1 MAFNIVTTKRVPCF
15 GQYDRIDD
23 FTTGELRGDKR
34 PAFRQFLVDEF
45 HVSAVCKCFDPLFVW
60 HFRILSVLRFSR
72 SIEERPVRNL
82 RTLSEIPHNG
92 QVRLVH
98 ERLEDSLMTAPK
110 SLSRTKTHVRCGIP
124 DCDWGNADAR
134 FQRMRI
140 GPLPSR
146 IPRASHRAPWPGS

>member
-45 HVSAVCKCFDPLFVW
+45 HVSAVCKCFDPLFIR

-72 SIEERPVRNL
+72 SIEERPVGNYGHFQKFH
-82 RTLSEIPHNG
+82 TMDTSVWYTSE
-92 QVRLVH
+92 
-98 ERLEDSLMTAPK
+98 
-110 SLSRTKTHVRCGIP
+110 
-124 DCDWGNADAR
+124 
-134 FQRMRI
+134 
-140 GPLPSR
+140 
-146 IPRASHRAPWPGS
+146 PGSFL